1 MALLPDLV
9 GRIRLDM
16 SELDRARGEATSRG
30 AAIGS
35 ALGSAVGSLAGG
47 LLAAAGQKVLEFV
60 SGSVDAFARLED
72 ATSVT
77 QVKFGEAGAS
87 VQRFADTAA
96 TSFGLSKSAALEASN
111 TFGTFGKA
119 VGLTGQ
125 PLADFST
132 QMTGLAGDMASFAG
146 TTPDEAVTALGA
158 AFRGEYDPI
167 ERFGVL
173 INKEMVNQKA
183 LQMGLAATS
192 SEITKGDEIIATR
205 ALIMEQTGQAQGDFA
220 RTSDSVAN
228 SQKRMAAETENA
240 QAALGEKLAPAFLAM
255 LTVLNQAVTG
265 VTGFLDVVGRIAGV
279 VYQWRDAVTAVLV
292 VIGILNAQTIAF
304 NVAAAITL
312 ARIIA
317 VNAATQAWTAIQWL
331 LNAAL
336 TANPIGLVIAA
347 VAALVAGIVIAYNH
361 SETFRNAVD
370 ALFAKLKEFVDW
382 CGPAIEQWASKVAT
396 SFGQAVTDVTNF
408 GTAVGNWGTKMKT
421 SFTQAYQDVEGFG
434 AHVNRSLSDT
444 GNDMT
449 RFGDT
454 VNALPPKVAAALSR
468 FAQMLWDSLVV
479 GWNRARDE
487 SVRLIGV
494 IVADVQALPGKIMA
508 ALQALPGQ
516 MVNMGR
522 DIMNGLL
529 NGLQQLGPQIVS
541 YLTNL
546 IPEPVRNA
554 LNIHSPSGVF
564 REIGQNIMQ
573 GLQKGLDDLLPQ
585 LRSKLDQIITMVKQG
600 GQAAGSLDIMGQ
612 KINYNVSG
620 SAAKGVQ
627 GSATIGGQQVSGSIS
642 PTGQIQAQGFGQS
655 FNIDARSFGTQLNAN
670 DVVNQI
676 LWKAKAGGLVPA

>member
-30 AAIGS
+30 AAIGT

-434 AHVNRSLSDT
+434 AHVNKSLSDT

>member
-72 ATSVT
+72 ETSVT
-77 QVKFGEAGAS
+77 QVTFGEAGGS
-87 VQRFADTAA
+87 VQRFAHPAA

-304 NVAAAITL
+304 NVAAAITVG
-312 ARIIA
+312 RIIA

>member
-173 INKEMVNQKA
+173 INKEAVNQKA
-183 LQMGLAATS
+183 LRMGLAATS

-434 AHVNRSLSDT
+434 AHVNKSLSDT

>member
-1 MALLPDLV
+1 VALLPDLV

-16 SELDRARGEATSRG
+16 SELDRARGEASSRG

-35 ALGSAVGSLAGG
+35 ALGTAVGSMAGG
-47 LLAAAGQKVLEFV
+47 LLAAAGEKVLTFV
-60 SGSVDAFARLED
+60 SGSVDAFAQLQD

-77 QVKFGEAGAS
+77 QVKFGDAAGS
-87 VQRFADTAA
+87 VQRFAETAD
-96 TSFGLSKSAALEASN
+96 TSFGLSQRAALEATN

-220 RTSDSVAN
+220 RTGDSVAN
-228 SQKRMAAETENA
+228 SQKRVAAETENA
-240 QAALGEKLAPAFLAM
+240 QAALGEKLAPAYLV
-255 LTVLNQAVTG
+255 VLNAINQAITG
-265 VTGFLDVVGRIAGV
+265 VTAFLDVVGRVAAV
-279 VYQWRDAVTAVLV
+279 VWEWRDAITAVGV
-292 VIGILNAQTIAF
+292 VLAILNARTIAF
-304 NVAAAITL
+304 NAVMAAYLIQQAL
-312 ARIIA
+312 
-317 VNAATQAWTAIQWL
+317 VNTATKAWTAVQWL

-336 TANPIGLVIAA
+336 TANPVGLVVAA

-370 ALFAKLKEFVDW
+370 RLFAKLKEFIAW
-382 CGPAIEQWASKVAT
+382 CGPAIEQWAAKIST
-396 SFGQAVTDVTNF
+396 SFGQAVTDLDRF
-408 GTAVGNWGTKMKT
+408 GTGVNNWLTKMGT
-421 SFTQAYQDVEGFG
+421 SLAQAYRDVEGFG
-434 AHVNRSLSDT
+434 ANVNKSITAT
-444 GNDMT
+444 GNDMS
-449 RFGDT
+449 RFGDK
-454 VNALPPKVAAALSR
+454 VNELPPKVAAALSR
-468 FAQMLWDSLVV
+468 FAQMLWDSLVT

-487 SVRLIGV
+487 SVRVIGV
-494 IVADVQALPGKIMA
+494 IVADAQALPGKIIST
-508 ALQALPGQ
+508 LQALPGQ

-529 NGLQQLGPQIVS
+529 NGLQQLGPQIVA

-554 LNIHSPSGVF
+554 LNIHSPSGIMKDIGVDVM
-564 REIGQNIMQ
+564 RGLDAGLQSWIPKIQSTLSSVMDMIKATGQASGQVSIAGQNIGYQVAKTDQ
-573 GLQKGLDDLLPQ
+573 GI
-585 LRSKLDQIITMVKQG
+585 S
-600 GQAAGSLDIMGQ
+600 
-612 KINYNVSG
+612 
-620 SAAKGVQ
+620 
-627 GSATIGGQQVSGSIS
+627 GSATIGGQQVSGSINRS
-642 PTGQIQAQGFGQS
+642 GQASATVGGHTY
-655 FNIDARSFGTQLNAN
+655 NVDARSFGTQLKPQ
-670 DVVNQI
+670 DVADAI
-676 LWKAKAGGLVPA
+676 KWASKIGGLVSA

>member
-173 INKEMVNQKA
+173 INKEAVNQKA